1 MPQYNEQVSSHL
13 PAIHEDT
20 YTWNEFIDLL
30 KQTKGE
36 TYETD
41 KIYFIQDVD
50 TSANLMKKLTAEIL
64 AATEEL
70 KELLNS
76 SSSEQQGDNEENND
90 GEEEVPV

>member
-30 KQTKGE
+30 KQTEGE

-50 TSANLMKKLTAEIL
+50 TSANLMRKLTAEIL

-76 SSSEQQGDNEENND
+76 SFEQQENNEENND
-90 GEEEVPV
+90 EEEEVHV